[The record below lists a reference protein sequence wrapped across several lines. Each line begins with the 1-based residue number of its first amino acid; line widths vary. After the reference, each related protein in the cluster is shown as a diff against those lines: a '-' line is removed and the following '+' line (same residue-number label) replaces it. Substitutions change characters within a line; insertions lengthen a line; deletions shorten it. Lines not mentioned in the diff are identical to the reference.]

1 MKFEPFFKYLFPSNT
16 IIWHTVCQLT
26 GKTIS
31 VLWVD
36 SKWVSIC
43 QELNEKQTKSM
54 QRKETKLKLKLEIK
68 SVILKSEQQIKV
80 QIVT

>member
-1 MKFEPFFKYLFPSNT
+1 
-16 IIWHTVCQLT
+16 
-26 GKTIS
+26 
-31 VLWVD
+31 
-36 SKWVSIC
+36 
-43 QELNEKQTKSM
+43 M